1 MLVLLFVGNNC
12 HHCTCC
18 SHPTRFMATVPHIV
32 VSWLP
37 PRYLGGGHDYVYRK
51 QKGYVHLLPGATI
64 DSFQESESGRK
75 ADLPFTIQLDSFRIA
90 YYPGTEAP
98 ADYISYITYSLPG
111 QKNVLLHEQISM
123 NRIFTSQGFRFY
135 QSSFDD
141 DGKGSWLTVNYDPW
155 GTGVTYAGY
164 ILLGLS
170 MIWLLFS
177 RSSDFRRLL
186 NHPLLKKEVY
196 LYCLFSALQVT
207 CKHKKTPSC
216 IETNTSGQFST
227 GTGYL
232 SRPGST
238 FQHISP

>member
-1 MLVLLFVGNNC
+1 
-12 HHCTCC
+12 
-18 SHPTRFMATVPHIV
+18 MATVPHIV
-32 VSWLP
+32 VSWLS
-37 PRYLGGGHDYVYRK
+37 PRYLGGAMITFIGSK
-51 QKGYVHLLPGATI
+51 KGYVHLLPGATI
-64 DSFQESESGRK
+64 DSFLESESGRK

-186 NHPLLKKEVY
+186 NHPLLKKGGVFI
-196 LYCLFSALQVT
+196 LFIFCLAGNMQAQ
-207 CKHKKTPSC
+207 KKTPSC

>member
-32 VSWLP
+32 VSWLS
-37 PRYLGGGHDYVYRK
+37 PRYLGGAMITFIGSKRIRT
-51 QKGYVHLLPGATI
+51 LASGATI
-64 DSFQESESGRK
+64 DSFESESGRK

-141 DGKGSWLTVNYDPW
+141 DGKG
-155 GTGVTYAGY
+155 AG
-164 ILLGLS
+164 
-170 MIWLLFS
+170 
-177 RSSDFRRLL
+177 
-186 NHPLLKKEVY
+186 
-196 LYCLFSALQVT
+196 
-207 CKHKKTPSC
+207 
-216 IETNTSGQFST
+216 
-227 GTGYL
+227 
-232 SRPGST
+232 
-238 FQHISP
+238 

>member
-32 VSWLP
+32 VHGSL
-37 PRYLGGGHDYVYRK
+37 LVILVGAMITFIGSK
-51 QKGYVHLLPGATI
+51 KGYVHLLPGATI

-155 GTGVTYAGY
+155 GTGVTYGRIYPA
-164 ILLGLS
+164 
-170 MIWLLFS
+170 
-177 RSSDFRRLL
+177 RSLHDLATIF
-186 NHPLLKKEVY
+186 P
-196 LYCLFSALQVT
+196 Q
-207 CKHKKTPSC
+207 
-216 IETNTSGQFST
+216 
-227 GTGYL
+227 
-232 SRPGST
+232 
-238 FQHISP
+238 

>member
-1 MLVLLFVGNNC
+1 
-12 HHCTCC
+12 
-18 SHPTRFMATVPHIV
+18 MATVPHIV
-32 VSWLP
+32 VSWLS

-64 DSFQESESGRK
+64 DSFLESESGRK

-170 MIWLLFS
+170 MIWLLFPAVVI
-177 RSSDFRRLL
+177 SDA
-186 NHPLLKKEVY
+186 
-196 LYCLFSALQVT
+196 C
-207 CKHKKTPSC
+207 
-216 IETNTSGQFST
+216 
-227 GTGYL
+227 
-232 SRPGST
+232 
-238 FQHISP
+238 

>member
-1 MLVLLFVGNNC
+1 MKRLLIILYICLVGLLAVTTFVEQAYGTDFVERNIYHTCWFCCLWGTIATIALVALIRRALWRRFPILLFHGSLLVILVGAMI
-12 HHCTCC
+12 TFIG
-18 SHPTRFMATVPHIV
+18 S
-32 VSWLP
+32 
-37 PRYLGGGHDYVYRK
+37 K
-51 QKGYVHLLPGATI
+51 KGYVHLLPGATI
-64 DSFQESESGRK
+64 DSFLESESGRK

-186 NHPLLKKEVY
+186 N
-196 LYCLFSALQVT
+196 
-207 CKHKKTPSC
+207 
-216 IETNTSGQFST
+216 
-227 GTGYL
+227 L
-232 SRPGST
+232 SLI
-238 FQHISP
+238 HISEPTRPY